1 MGFIYILLLISIVL
15 ISISYNLFMTI
26 KKIKYKRQFGK
37 DIRHKNAYYK
47 FVSNMFLKGL
57 PK

>member
-1 MGFIYILLLISIVL
+1 MNFIYILLVISIVL
-15 ISISYNLFMTI
+15 ISITYNLYITI
-26 KKIKYKRQFGK
+26 KKIKYKRQLGN

-47 FVSNMFLKGL
+47 FVSTMFLKGL